1 MRISDWSSDVC
12 SSDLKSAAYW
22 RPLLPRRLMVRL
34 RILIPSIEVRILAG
48 HPVTSDTLLN
58 VLSFPWGNQHP
69 FLRLALRTAGK
80 RSGFSVK
87 ISPIV
92 FKQPGPIQIGR
103 ASCRERVG
111 QYGLLTGAAV

>member
-80 RSGFSVK
+80 RSEFRSEE
-87 ISPIV
+87 
-92 FKQPGPIQIGR
+92 R
-103 ASCRERVG
+103 RVG
-111 QYGLLTGAAV
+111 KSVSGRVDLGGRRIIKKKTK